1 MRLFYGVLLV
11 LLVSGCATVGI
22 KESVAPIEAVKAP
35 GPFVKVVVGMT
46 HAEVV
51 ELLNGK
57 VTVGYEVDPAT
68 GAVHSIEAS
77 RLYASEVLSV
87 GSQSYRV
94 DQYIAHDTSEGAAN
108 VEADL
113 FPLAYKDGILIAKG
127 LLAVEALKAQ

>member
-1 MRLFYGVLLV
+1 MHLFYGILLV
-11 LLVSGCATVGI
+11 LFLSGCATVGV
-22 KESVAPIEAVKAP
+22 KESAAPIEAVKALD
-35 GPFVKVVVGMT
+35 PFVKVVVGMT
-46 HAEVV
+46 HAEVT

-87 GSQSYRV
+87 GAQTYQV
-94 DQYIAHDTSEGAAN
+94 DRYIAHDTSEGVAN

-127 LLAVEALKAQ
+127 LLALEALRAQ